1 MFKALGLD
9 KETVNQRFGFLI
21 EALSYG
27 TPPHGGIA
35 LGLDRIIMLMTHTAN
50 IKDVI
55 AFPKTQSAR
64 DLMMNAPDKVDLV
77 QEIELGL
84 KKKEEK

>member
-64 DLMMNAPDKVDLV
+64 DLMMNAPDKVELV